1 MNAEKRE
8 HYRKKL
14 WEMRSRVSGQA
25 EHVTEG
31 IREDIAPPGN
41 NSSAPVHLADFAMDA
56 IDADAQVL
64 AAERDILGHIDAALV
79 RIDDGSY
86 GNCERCGQP
95 ISEQR
100 LNAVPYA
107 ARCVH
112 CAQAEEDGELSPDDV
127 QED

>member
-8 HYRKKL
+8 HYRQQL
-14 WEMRSRVSGQA
+14 WDMRSRVNDQA

-31 IREDIAPPGN
+31 IREDMIPPGN
-41 NSSAPVHLADFAMDA
+41 NSAAPVHLADFAMDS

-95 ISEQR
+95 IPEQR
-100 LNAVPYA
+100 LEALPYT
-107 ARCVH
+107 ARCTQ
-112 CAQAEEDGELSPDDV
+112 CARAEEDGEISPDDV

>member
-1 MNAEKRE
+1 MIAEKRE
-8 HYRKKL
+8 HYRQRL
-14 WEMRSRVSGQA
+14 WDMRSRVNDQA

-31 IREDIAPPGN
+31 IREDMIPPGN
-41 NSSAPVHLADFAMDA
+41 NSAAPVHLADFAMDS

-86 GNCERCGQP
+86 GNCERCGQD
-95 ISEQR
+95 IGEQR
-100 LNAVPYA
+100 LSALPYT
-107 ARCVH
+107 ARCVQ
-112 CAQAEEDGELSPDDV
+112 CAQAEEDGEISPDDV